1 MGDEDYYGLNI
12 LKNYML
18 DEEYNKYNLTNEQKI
33 ELITTAIEGITKIIQ
48 ICKNKDLLLKDIFF
62 KVLESINKSSNII
75 QFLSLFDN
83 IRNSKNTIV
92 IKKINSILDLYS
104 RDYGFLTSLIN
115 DTIRYICLVN
125 SYKTE
130 SDADSNDNKKEESN
144 KNKVYEG
151 LFNNNINIELR
162 IKSIIFL
169 LLQLNENEDDLINFK
184 N

>member
-1 MGDEDYYGLNI
+1 MKLGDEDYYGLNI

-18 DEEYNKYNLTNEQKI
+18 DEEYKKYNLTNEQKI

-62 KVLESINKSSNII
+62 KVLESINNSCNII

-83 IRNSKNTIV
+83 IRNSKNTNIN
-92 IKKINSILDLYS
+92 KKFNIILDLYS

-115 DTIRYICLVN
+115 DTMRYIGLIN

-130 SDADSNDNKKEESN
+130 NNVDNNDNQKEESN
-144 KNKVYEG
+144 KNKIYEG
-151 LFNNNINIELR
+151 LFNNTIR
-162 IKSIIFL
+162 
-169 LLQLNENEDDLINFK
+169 
-184 N
+184 